1 MFDPRNLIARGAG
14 AWTNF
19 WFAEISPYPIALFRL
34 LFGIYLLLY
43 FLGSCTNVPL
53 FYSNEGVYS
62 PLFIPDIAPAPW
74 IAWAL
79 YSITVVLIVAFT
91 VGYRM
96 KVVAPL
102 AFGFFMYHFCLNIG
116 ARACSYDR
124 LAVMA
129 FILLC
134 IAPSDQVL
142 SLGNKKIGAT
152 PTTSAWATRLLAI
165 HICLFY
171 LSTGLYKALSPGWQ
185 NGGEVIKGVMSSN
198 FSSNLAFAVMRLKL
212 PSVIFDF
219 LAFSTVAFEFTC
231 PIGFATRDIR
241 IKTAFSNNELRLKGV
256 QYYFFFAG
264 IIFHI
269 GIWIFMQLPQ
279 FLICP
284 IFYVL
289 FIPPSEIE
297 RFLNWATNLLAANIY
312 PRRIV
317 SAQMQNALADFKSPG
332 SPEHETEV
340 CGDSVATCPANNQ
353 LTLTHSSAEDQTN
366 FST

>member
-1 MFDPRNLIARGAG
+1 MFDLRNFIARGAG

-19 WFAEISPYPIALFRL
+19 WFAEISPYTIALFRL

-53 FYSNEGVYS
+53 FYSNEGVYC

-74 IAWAL
+74 IAWTL
-79 YSITVVLIVAFT
+79 YLITVVLIFAFT

-102 AFGFFMYHFCLNIG
+102 AFGFYMYHFCLNIG

-134 IAPSDQVL
+134 LAPSDQVL

-165 HICLFY
+165 HLCLFY
-171 LSTGLYKALSPGWQ
+171 VSTGLYKVLSPGWQ
-185 NGGEVIKGVMSSN
+185 TGGEVIKGVMSSI
-198 FSSNLAFAVMRLKL
+198 FSSDLAFAVVRLQL
-212 PSVIFDF
+212 PSAVFDF
-219 LAFSTVAFEFTC
+219 LAFAVVVFELTC
-231 PIGFATRDIR
+231 PIGFLMRDIS
-241 IKTAFSNNELRLKGV
+241 IKTAFSDSELRLKGV
-256 QYYFFFAG
+256 QYYFFVAG
-264 IIFHI
+264 ILFHI

-289 FIPPSEIE
+289 FIPASEIE
-297 RFLNWATNLLAANIY
+297 RFLNWARSLLAVKVY
-312 PRRIV
+312 PSRIV
-317 SAQMQNALADFKSPG
+317 S
-332 SPEHETEV
+332 E
-340 CGDSVATCPANNQ
+340 
-353 LTLTHSSAEDQTN
+353 
-366 FST
+366 